1 MTDKKPRH
9 MAVYRQD
16 AGTDDGRL
24 VAPTFLRNNPP
35 MVAALAPYLMG
46 RVGPALEIG
55 AGSGQHACAFS
66 MAFPGLDW
74 HPSDPDEFHRESVA
88 AWARMLS
95 APVRPALNIDA
106 STDWANV
113 DEVRAIGPLQLILT
127 MNVIHIAPPTV
138 MRGIITSAG
147 QTLAPNGLLIFYG
160 PFKENG
166 KHTGEGN
173 ANFDAGL
180 KAENP
185 EWGLR
190 DTVEL
195 DRLTKDA
202 GLSRLAF
209 LTMPANNR
217 LIIYRR

>member
-1 MTDKKPRH
+1 MAQSKPRH
-9 MAVYRQD
+9 LAVYRQD
-16 AGTDDGRL
+16 AGTGDGRL

-35 MVAALAPYLMG
+35 MVAALAPYLAG

-74 HPSDPDEFHRESVA
+74 HPSDPDEPHRTSIA
-88 AWARMLS
+88 AWATILG
-95 APVRPALNIDA
+95 ATVRPALDIDA
-106 STDWANV
+106 ASDWASRP
-113 DEVRAIGPLQLILT
+113 EVQSIGPLQLVLS
-127 MNVIHIAPPTV
+127 MNVIHISPPTV
-138 MRGIITSAG
+138 MHGIIAGAG
-147 QTLAPNGLLIFYG
+147 QRLAPNGLLIFYG

-173 ANFDAGL
+173 ASFDAGL

-195 DRLTKDA
+195 DALATKA

-209 LTMPANNR
+209 ITMPANNR
-217 LIIYRR
+217 VIIYRR